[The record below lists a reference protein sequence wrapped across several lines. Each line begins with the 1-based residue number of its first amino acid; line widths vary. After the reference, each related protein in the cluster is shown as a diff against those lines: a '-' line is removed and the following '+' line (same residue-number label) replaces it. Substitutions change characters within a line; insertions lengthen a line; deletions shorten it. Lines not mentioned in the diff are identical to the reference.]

1 MIMTQKGTNKIYKQ
15 IKALKERKHRDKE
28 GLFIAEG
35 LRFVNEIPYD
45 WNIEYYAFSE
55 SFAEYND
62 LTLYEKR
69 SGSYIFE
76 DRLFKEF
83 SETNS
88 PQGILA
94 VCVQKKHIFEDI
106 IEKNKNGLFVIAEE
120 LNDPGNLGTI
130 IRTAD
135 ACAVDAVFLSKGSVD
150 LYNGKV
156 LRSTMGSVFHVPVL
170 VEIDMENCIDKF
182 KKAGITLYA
191 AHLHGTKTPY
201 ECSLKEPSAFVIGN
215 EARGLTENTSSKC
228 DCLIKIPMPGMAESL
243 NASVAAAVLMYEAVR
258 QRLYK

>member
-1 MIMTQKGTNKIYKQ
+1 MTQKGTNKIYKQ
-15 IKALKERKHRDKE
+15 IKALKERKNRDKE

-120 LNDPGNLGTI
+120 LNDPGNL
-130 IRTAD
+130 
-135 ACAVDAVFLSKGSVD
+135 VDVVFLSKESVA

-156 LRSTMGSVFHVPVL
+156 LRLTMCSVFQVPVL

-228 DCLIKIPMPGMAESL
+228 DCLIKIPMPSMAESL